1 VSLKEFFFGHSSD
14 TEKKLMSWN
23 QFNGIELLDEV
34 VSLSLNQE
42 IIIFKHSPRCGI
54 SANVLRK
61 FEDRLFASNRDGQFY
76 LVNVISER
84 EVSNAIAQR
93 FQIMHQSPQVLII
106 KNEKVLA
113 YASHYEILELDL

>member
-1 VSLKEFFFGHSSD
+1 MSIKDFFFGD
-14 TEKKLMSWN
+14 KTETEKELTNWN
-23 QFNGIELLDEV
+23 QFNGVAQLDELAN
-34 VSLSLNQE
+34 LSLDKE
-42 IIIFKHSPRCGI
+42 IVIFKHSPRCGI
-54 SANVLRK
+54 SNSVLRR
-61 FEDRLFASNRDGQFY
+61 FEGKLIASHRDGRFY

-93 FQIMHQSPQVLII
+93 FQIIHQSPQVLII